1 MAESS
6 DTGRRDDAPRPEQAI
21 VESRARVAD
30 VPDLWRGG
38 FHPDYGM
45 PAPTGGL
52 AAYWHSFRRRWLAAI
67 LLGLAVAGAAA
78 PAVWFTYR
86 PQYTA
91 TAAFHVAS
99 SLAPILPG
107 GGDRM
112 ATAFEV
118 YKGTQQQYVKS
129 RFVLVAALRKP
140 EAASATVLQDELDP
154 VDWLQQNLK
163 VSFPGNAEIM
173 TISLTTADPR
183 ESAALVNAVVEAYR
197 AEVVDVEL
205 NQRRQRLN
213 DLERIYTEKEN
224 ELRAKRSDLKRLAE
238 QLGAGEKENL
248 SLRQQI
254 ALQQFAAFR
263 SELINT
269 QFKVMR
275 LRWELKAKEAE
286 AQRPATVEV
295 TDVELEQFLRTDP
308 VAIQLLQRD
317 SELRQRRQ
325 EAQSV
330 LTWRGS
336 AEHLERSRGA
346 EESTQRALAARR
358 VELREELKRRKRA
371 ALQASIDQLKAE
383 IAAGAEQEKQ
393 LLADAEQAKKLA
405 ESFGGSSIDVE
416 MMRSEIALL
425 EGLLKSVA
433 DEREK
438 LNIEIRNRPRITLM
452 HRADP
457 PAAPDRDRKPQLT
470 VLAGLGGFFLP
481 FLGIIWLD
489 ARSRRINS
497 SGEVY
502 AHTGLDVIG
511 ALPLVPA
518 RSFRSL
524 VGASGRLQR
533 ARQEL
538 NESIDGIAAR
548 LLHLAQRDQTRV
560 VLVSSAVAGEGK
572 TTLATQLALSLARTG
587 HQTVLVDFDLRQPA
601 IDQVFAVPLE
611 PGVAEIL
618 RDGVKLHEALQNT
631 EIDGL
636 VVLPAGRGDRRLLVS
651 LANGAVQGLFD
662 QLRQEFD
669 FVIVDASP
677 ILPVPDT
684 RFLAKHVDGVV
695 LSVLRDVSSVP
706 NILSACEV
714 LAGFGVRPL
723 GAVVTGPVGGPFY
736 RSPYMPPVM

>member
-1 MAESS
+1 MGESS
-6 DTGRRDDAPRPEQAI
+6 SDAARRDDAPPQPAL
-21 VESRARVAD
+21 VESRTRPAE
-30 VPDLWRGG
+30 VPDVWRGG
-38 FHPDYGM
+38 FAADLGM
-45 PAPTGGL
+45 PPPTGGL
-52 AAYWHSFRRRWLAAI
+52 AAYWHAFRRRWLSAI
-67 LLGLAVAGAAA
+67 LLGLVVAGAAA
-78 PAVWFTYR
+78 PAVWFAY
-86 PQYTA
+86 PAEYTA

-112 ATAFEV
+112 GTAFEV

-140 EAASATVLQDELDP
+140 EAASASVLQEELDP

-163 VSFPGNAEIM
+163 VAFPGNAEIM
-173 TISLTTADPR
+173 QISLTTPDPR
-183 ESAALVNAVVEAYR
+183 ESAALVNAVVDAYK
-197 AEVVDVEL
+197 AEIVDVEL
-205 NQRRQRLN
+205 NQRRQRLS

-224 ELRAKRSDLKRLAE
+224 ELRAKRNDLKRLAE

-248 SLRQQI
+248 SLKQQI

-286 AQRPATVEV
+286 AQRPASVEV
-295 TDVELEQFLRTDP
+295 NDLELEQFLRTDP
-308 VAIQLLQRD
+308 VALQLLQRD

-371 ALQASIDQLKAE
+371 ALQASIEQLKAE

-393 LLADAEQAKKLA
+393 LLQDVEQAKKLA

-425 EGLLKSVA
+425 EGILKSVA

-438 LNIEIRNRPRITLM
+438 LNIEIRNRPRITLI
-452 HRADP
+452 HKADP
-457 PAAPDRDRKPQLT
+457 PAAPDRDKKPQLT
-470 VLAGLGGFFLP
+470 VLAGLAGFFVP
-481 FLGIIWLD
+481 FMGIIWLD

-497 SGEVY
+497 TGEVY
-502 AHTGLDVIG
+502 LHTGLDVIG
-511 ALPLVPA
+511 AVPMVPA
-518 RSFRSL
+518 RL
-524 VGASGRLQR
+524 VRGLAGSGGRLQR
-533 ARQEL
+533 SRQEL

-548 LLHLAQRDQTRV
+548 LLHLAERDQTRV

-587 HQTVLVDFDLRQPA
+587 HQTVLVDFDIRQPA

-618 RDGVKLHEALQNT
+618 RDGVDLHEAVQDT
-631 EIDGL
+631 AIDNL
-636 VVLPAGRGDRRLLVS
+636 AVLPAGRGDRRLLVS
-651 LANGAVQGLFD
+651 LANGAVRGLFD
-662 QLRQEFD
+662 QLRQEFE
-669 FVIVDASP
+669 FVLIDASP

-695 LSVLRDVSSVP
+695 LSVFRDVSSVP

-736 RSPYMPPVM
+736 RSGYVPPAV

>member
-1 MAESS
+1 MAEFSS
-6 DTGRRDDAPRPEQAI
+6 NAGRQDDAPQQRML
-21 VESRARVAD
+21 VEPRTRAAE

-38 FHPDYGM
+38 FAAEMGIP
-45 PAPTGGL
+45 PATGGL
-52 AAYWHSFRRRWLAAI
+52 AAYWHAFRRRWLAAI
-67 LLGLAVAGAAA
+67 LLGLVVAGAAA
-78 PAVWFTYR
+78 PAVWFAYR
-86 PQYTA
+86 AQYTA

-107 GGDRM
+107 GGDRTG
-112 ATAFEV
+112 TAFEI

-140 EAASATVLQDELDP
+140 EAASASVLQQELDP

-163 VSFPGNAEIM
+163 VAFPGNAEIM
-173 TISLTTADPR
+173 HISLTTPDPR
-183 ESAALVNAVVEAYR
+183 ESAALVNAVVDAYK
-197 AEVVDVEL
+197 AEIVDVEF
-205 NQRRQRLN
+205 NQRRQRLS

-248 SLRQQI
+248 SLKQQI

-286 AQRPATVEV
+286 AQRSANFEV
-295 TDVELEQFLRTDP
+295 SDPELEQFLRTDP
-308 VAIQLLQRD
+308 VALQLLQRE
-317 SELRQRRQ
+317 SEFRQRRQ

-358 VELREELKRRKRA
+358 IELREELKRRKRA
-371 ALQASIDQLKAE
+371 ALQASIEQLKAE

-393 LLADAEQAKKLA
+393 LLQDVEQAKKLA

-438 LNIEIRNRPRITLM
+438 LNIEIRNRPRITLI

-457 PAAPDRDRKPQLT
+457 PAAPDRDKKLQLT
-470 VLAGLGGFFLP
+470 VLAGLAGFFFP
-481 FLGIIWLD
+481 FAGIIWFD

-497 SGEVY
+497 TSEVY
-502 AHTGLDVIG
+502 THTGLDVIG
-511 ALPLVPA
+511 AVPLVPA
-518 RSFRSL
+518 RTLRGVVAFGGRAQRS
-524 VGASGRLQR
+524 
-533 ARQEL
+533 RQEF

-548 LLHLAQRDQTRV
+548 LLHLAERDRTRV
-560 VLVSSAVAGEGK
+560 VMVSSAVAGEGK

-587 HQTVLVDFDLRQPA
+587 HATILVDFDVRQPA
-601 IDQVFAVPLE
+601 IDQVFSVPLE

-618 RDGVKLHEALQNT
+618 RDGVPLHEAIQDT
-631 EIDGL
+631 EIDNL
-636 VVLPAGRGDRRLLVS
+636 AVLPAGRGDRRLLVS
-651 LANGAVQGLFD
+651 LANGAVRGIFE
-662 QLRQEFD
+662 QLRQQFE

-677 ILPVPDT
+677 LLPVPDA

-695 LSVLRDVSSVP
+695 LSVLRDVSNVP

-714 LAGFGVRPL
+714 LAGFGIRPL

-736 RSPYMPPVM
+736 RSAYVPPVL

>member
-1 MAESS
+1 MAESFS
-6 DTGRRDDAPRPEQAI
+6 SKPDDDPRPQPAL
-21 VESRARVAD
+21 VESRARPAE
-30 VPDLWRGG
+30 VPDLWRPSFG
-38 FHPDYGM
+38 PDMAM
-45 PAPTGGL
+45 PGPTGGL

-67 LLGLAVAGAAA
+67 LLGLVVAGAAA
-78 PAVWFTYR
+78 PAVWFSYR

-107 GGDRM
+107 GADRM

-140 EAASATVLQDELDP
+140 EAASATVLQEEPDP
-154 VDWLQQNLK
+154 VDWLQENLK

-173 TISLTTADPR
+173 HISLTTPDAR
-183 ESAALVNAVVEAYR
+183 ESAALVNAVVDAYK
-197 AEVVDVEL
+197 AEIVDVEL
-205 NQRRQRLN
+205 NQRRQRLS

-248 SLRQQI
+248 SLKQQI

-286 AQRPATVEV
+286 AQRPASVEV
-295 TDVELEQFLRTDP
+295 NDLELEQFLRTDP
-308 VAIQLLQRD
+308 VALQLLQRD

-358 VELREELKRRKRA
+358 VQLREELKRRKRA
-371 ALQASIDQLKAE
+371 ALQASIEQLKAE

-393 LLADAEQAKKLA
+393 LLQDVEQAKKLA

-425 EGLLKSVA
+425 EGILKSVA

-438 LNIEIRNRPRITLM
+438 LTIEIRNRPRITLI
-452 HRADP
+452 HKADP
-457 PAAPDRDRKPQLT
+457 PAAPDRDKKPQLAI
-470 VLAGLGGFFLP
+470 LAGLGGFFFP
-481 FLGIIWLD
+481 FFGIIWLD

-502 AHTGLDVIG
+502 LHTGLDVIG
-511 ALPLVPA
+511 AVPMVPA
-518 RSFRSL
+518 RTLGSL
-524 VGASGRLQR
+524 VGGGRMQR
-533 ARQEL
+533 YRQEF
-538 NESIDGIAAR
+538 NESIDSIAAR
-548 LLHLAQRDQTRV
+548 LLHLAERDHTRV

-587 HQTVLVDFDLRQPA
+587 HPTVLVDFDIRQPA
-601 IDQVFAVPLE
+601 LDQVFAVPLE

-618 RDGVKLHEALQNT
+618 RDGVDLHEAVQNT
-631 EIDGL
+631 DL
-636 VVLPAGRGDRRLLVS
+636 DNLAVLPAGRGDRRLLVS
-651 LANGAVQGLFD
+651 LANGAVRGLFD
-662 QLRQEFD
+662 QLRQEFE
-669 FVIVDASP
+669 FVVVDASP

-736 RSPYMPPVM
+736 RSAYMPPMM

>member
-1 MAESS
+1 MAESPPS
-6 DTGRRDDAPRPEQAI
+6 RPNDDPRQQPAV
-21 VESRARVAD
+21 VESRIRPAE
-30 VPDLWRGG
+30 VPDLWRTG
-38 FHPDYGM
+38 FGPELGM

-52 AAYWHSFRRRWLAAI
+52 AAYWHSLRRRWLAAV
-67 LLGLAVAGAAA
+67 LLGLVVAGAAA
-78 PAVWFTYR
+78 PAVWFSY
-86 PQYTA
+86 PPEYTA

-112 ATAFEV
+112 GTAFEV

-140 EAASATVLQDELDP
+140 EAASATVLQESPDP
-154 VDWLQQNLK
+154 VDWLQENLK
-163 VSFPGNAEIM
+163 VAFPGNAEIM
-173 TISLTTADPR
+173 HISLTTPDPR
-183 ESAALVNAVVEAYR
+183 ESAALVNAVVDAYKT
-197 AEVVDVEL
+197 EIVDVEL

-248 SLRQQI
+248 SLKQQI
-254 ALQQFAAFR
+254 AFQQFAAFR

-286 AQRPATVEV
+286 AQRPTSIEV
-295 TDVELEQFLRTDP
+295 NDLELEQFLRTDP
-308 VAIQLLQRD
+308 VALQLLQRD
-317 SELRQRRQ
+317 SEIRQRRQ

-358 VELREELKRRKRA
+358 AELREELKRRKRA
-371 ALQASIDQLKAE
+371 ALQASIEQLKAE
-383 IAAGAEQEKQ
+383 IAAGIEQEKQ
-393 LLADAEQAKKLA
+393 LLQDVEQAKKLA

-425 EGLLKSVA
+425 EGILKSVA

-438 LNIEIRNRPRITLM
+438 LNIEIRNRPRITLI
-452 HRADP
+452 HKADP
-457 PAAPDRDRKPQLT
+457 PVAPDRNKKPQLA

-481 FLGIIWLD
+481 FFGIIWLD

-497 SGEVY
+497 MGEVY
-502 AHTGLDVIG
+502 LHTGLDVIG
-511 ALPLVPA
+511 AVPMVPA
-518 RSFRSL
+518 RSISSL
-524 VGASGRLQR
+524 VGTGGRLQR
-533 ARQEL
+533 YRQAF
-538 NESIDGIAAR
+538 NESIDSIAAR
-548 LLHLAQRDQTRV
+548 LLHLAERDQTRV

-587 HQTVLVDFDLRQPA
+587 HPTVLVDFDIRQPA

-618 RDGVKLHEALQNT
+618 RDGVDLHEALQDTDHEN
-631 EIDGL
+631 L
-636 VVLPAGRGDRRLLVS
+636 AVLPAGRGNRRLLVS
-651 LANGAVQGLFD
+651 LANGAVRGLFD
-662 QLRQEFD
+662 QLRQEFE
-669 FVIVDASP
+669 FVVVDASP

-723 GAVVTGPVGGPFY
+723 GAVVTGPAGDHFY
-736 RSPYMPPVM
+736 RPAPMSPMM

>member
-1 MAESS
+1 MADSPPS
-6 DTGRRDDAPRPEQAI
+6 KPNDDPRPQPAL
-21 VESRARVAD
+21 VESRSRPAEL
-30 VPDLWRGG
+30 PDLWRGG
-38 FHPDYGM
+38 FGPEIPM
-45 PAPTGGL
+45 PPPTGGL
-52 AAYWHSFRRRWLAAI
+52 AAYWHSLRRRWLAAL

-86 PQYTA
+86 AEYTA

-140 EAASATVLQDELDP
+140 EAASATVLQEEPDP

-163 VSFPGNAEIM
+163 VAFPGNAEIM
-173 TISLTTADPR
+173 QISLTTPDPR
-183 ESAALVNAVVEAYR
+183 ESAALVNAVVDAYK
-197 AEVVDVEL
+197 AEIVDVEL

-224 ELRAKRSDLKRLAE
+224 ELRSKRSDLKRLAE

-248 SLRQQI
+248 SLKQQI

-286 AQRPATVEV
+286 AQRPASVEV
-295 TDVELEQFLRTDP
+295 NDLELEQFLRTDP
-308 VAIQLLQRD
+308 VALQLLQRE

-336 AEHLERSRGA
+336 SEHLERSRGA

-371 ALQASIDQLKAE
+371 ALQANIEQLKAE

-393 LLADAEQAKKLA
+393 LLQDVEQAKKLA

-425 EGLLKSVA
+425 EGILKSVA

-438 LNIEIRNRPRITLM
+438 LNIEIRNRPRITLI
-452 HRADP
+452 HKADP
-457 PAAPDRDRKPQLT
+457 PAAPDRDKKPQLT

-481 FLGIIWLD
+481 FFGIIWLD

-497 SGEVY
+497 TGEVY
-502 AHTGLDVIG
+502 LHTGLDVIG
-511 ALPLVPA
+511 AVPMVPA
-518 RSFRSL
+518 RTFRSL
-524 VGASGRLQR
+524 VAAGGRMQR
-533 ARQEL
+533 YRQEF
-538 NESIDGIAAR
+538 NESIDSIAAR
-548 LLHLAQRDQTRV
+548 LLHLAERDHTRV

-587 HQTVLVDFDLRQPA
+587 HPTVLVDFDIRQPA
-601 IDQVFAVPLE
+601 IDQVFAIPLE

-618 RDGVKLHEALQNT
+618 RDGVDLHEAVQDTDIENLA
-631 EIDGL
+631 
-636 VVLPAGRGDRRLLVS
+636 VLPAGRGDRRLLVS
-651 LANGAVQGLFD
+651 LANGAVRGLFD
-662 QLRQEFD
+662 QLRQEFE
-669 FVIVDASP
+669 FVVVDASP

-736 RSPYMPPVM
+736 RSAYTPQVI